1 MRLIYPG
8 LFGVPDAEDPDP
20 YGVNALQEAGIEIR
34 DAETH
39 ERASKHAFEFNP
51 SPSSP
56 IYASFN
62 RLSIDSPRARAGSWR
77 HSRQNSVS
85 YVDTATQTEV
95 RQQAEGGTQTE
106 EHNKPAGEMFEEVKL
121 EAADTVPQASA

>member
-1 MRLIYPG
+1 M
-8 LFGVPDAEDPDP
+8 EDPDP
-20 YGVNALQEAGIEIR
+20 YGVNALQEAGVEIR

-39 ERASKHAFEFNP
+39 ERPSKDAFDFNP

-62 RLSIDSPRARAGSWR
+62 RMSMEPSPRARAVSWR

-85 YVDTATQTEV
+85 YVDMATQTEA
-95 RQQAEGGTQTE
+95 REFAELGTQTE
-106 EHNKPAGEMFEEVKL
+106 EHDKTEIEKVGLIKDKAS
-121 EAADTVPQASA
+121 DT